1 MNQNEQSAMDNQI
14 KNVGYCPERAKKQ
27 FELTESISK
36 TYRHLRPTIIMGQ
49 RILKLLELFEKK
61 TKMVSRLGNDN
72 LINLKGSEQLNL
84 NCNELVISLVKDSED
99 FLALKQVII
108 EQIELSKTFLDEEE
122 TENNEEEF
130 ENSEHREI
138 MNLIDEKKI
147 ELSILSEK
155 IKKTTRSLIR
165 ELFNIE
171 LNLPKELEQ
180 PKLSQNDIF
189 EVFRQIVVSL
199 KFLFLKKLNTGFD
212 EEESHKRLIINL
224 RSKIEENQ
232 KMLNDKKSELSKLRE
247 ERIVENEKKNNEI
260 NLCKK
265 EIATLKTQ
273 EAEKLKQIAQNEA
286 NKKRETLNKF
296 EASQKK
302 LNERLNYLKK
312 ELEEKEKKNSDE
324 EAHLTKINDDLHKR
338 LDSIISEYDSSIGE
352 LKDNHYKLKVNL

>member
-1 MNQNEQSAMDNQI
+1 
-14 KNVGYCPERAKKQ
+14 
-27 FELTESISK
+27 
-36 TYRHLRPTIIMGQ
+36 MGQ

-212 EEESHKRLIINL
+212 EEESHKRLII
-224 RSKIEENQ
+224 
-232 KMLNDKKSELSKLRE
+232 KKG
-247 ERIVENEKKNNEI
+247 
-260 NLCKK
+260 
-265 EIATLKTQ
+265 
-273 EAEKLKQIAQNEA
+273 
-286 NKKRETLNKF
+286 F
-296 EASQKK
+296 
-302 LNERLNYLKK
+302 
-312 ELEEKEKKNSDE
+312 
-324 EAHLTKINDDLHKR
+324 
-338 LDSIISEYDSSIGE
+338 G
-352 LKDNHYKLKVNL
+352 